1 MWLHALQFVVVTVTQ
16 HVWGGEGERARGRQ
30 DAALTMK
37 SGPNKFIS
45 TSLTQQTELNLV

>member
-1 MWLHALQFVVVTVTQ
+1 MWLHTLQFVVVTVTQ
-16 HVWGGEGERARGRQ
+16 HVGGGEGARGRQ

-45 TSLTQQTELNLV
+45 MSLTQQTKLNLV